1 MMVKDWLRGLK
12 WELKPPGNEHS
23 IKFYPL
29 SGKEEEM
36 VMVRG
41 FLFIY
46 SMVYSLMVKTN
57 GHMRSYIPYRTDL
70 VALIVY
76 ELTNAKKWL

>member
-1 MMVKDWLRGLK
+1 M
-12 WELKPPGNEHS
+12 
-23 IKFYPL
+23 FYHM

-46 SMVYSLMVKTN
+46 SMVYSLLVKTN
-57 GHMRSYIPYRTDL
+57 GHTRSYIPYRTDL

-76 ELTNAKKWL
+76 ELINA